1 MMSWINTKAHNR
13 WLENE
18 TDRIFEFGRK
28 AVVPTGFGWIGNNGN
43 VRQEM
48 GTQLWITARMIHVYS
63 VAALMGRPGAYEL
76 VEHGI
81 NALNEPLKDKVNGG
95 WYANVDINNG
105 KVIDPS
111 KQGYQ
116 HFFVLL
122 GAASAV
128 TTGHPK
134 AKALLIEAIEI
145 IEKYFW
151 SEKEQMCLESWDET
165 FTKTEDYRGG
175 NANMHAV
182 EAFLIVYDVTK
193 DKKWLDRAIRIAS
206 VIIHDVARNN
216 HYRVNEHF
224 DSNWNSILDYNKEN
238 PASHFRAYGGTPGH
252 WVEWGRLMLH
262 LRATLL
268 ANKMPTPDWLLDDA
282 KNLFAAGVRDAWSVD
297 GAPGF
302 VYSVDWDGKPVVR
315 ERIRWVI
322 VEAMG
327 TAYALFDV
335 TKDPQYEEYY
345 QRFWD
350 YCRTYLMDYETGS
363 WWQELDTNNHV
374 SNKVWDGKQDIYHLL
389 HCLVIPRLP
398 LTPGLAPALAAGLL
412 DKNVQ

>member
-1 MMSWINTKAHNR
+1 MKWINTKSHNC

-18 TDRIFEFGRK
+18 ADRIFEFGYK
-28 AVVPTGFGWIGNNGN
+28 SVVPTGFGWVGNNGN
-43 VRQEM
+43 IREEM
-48 GTQLWITARMIHVYS
+48 GTQLWITARMLHVYS
-63 VAALMGRPGAYEL
+63 LAALMGKPGAYKL

-81 NALNEPLKDKVNGG
+81 NSLNGALRDRVYGG
-95 WYANVDINNG
+95 WYANVNDKG
-105 KVIDPS
+105 VIDAS

-122 GAASAV
+122 GAASAT

-134 AKALLIEAIEI
+134 AKALLNDAIEI

-151 SEKEQMCLESWDET
+151 SEEEQMCLESWDET
-165 FTKTEDYRGG
+165 FSQTESYRGG

-193 DKKWLDRAIRIAS
+193 DKKWLDRALRITS

-224 DSNWNSILDYNKEN
+224 DSNWHPLRDYNKEN

-252 WVEWGRLMLH
+252 WVEWGRLICH
-262 LRATLL
+262 LRATLISIGE
-268 ANKMPTPDWLLDDA
+268 NVPDWLLEDA
-282 KNLFAAGVRDAWSVD
+282 KNLFAAGIRDAWSVD
-297 GAPGF
+297 GSEGF
-302 VYSVDWDGKPVVR
+302 VYTVDWNGVPVVR

-322 VEAMG
+322 VEAIG
-327 TAYALFDV
+327 TAYALYMA
-335 TKDPQYEEYY
+335 TGEAKYEEYY

-350 YCRTYLMDYETGS
+350 YCRTYLIDYETGS
-363 WWQELDTNNHV
+363 WWQELDINNKA
-374 SNKVWDGKQDIYHLL
+374 SSKVWDGKQDIYHLM
-389 HCLVIPRLP
+389 HCLLIPRLP

-412 DKNVQ
+412 DTNTK